1 MLHTSC
7 AFICFPIDSASEPV
21 DSVSEPVGWNGIHG
35 NFFCFQHDTMSGSE
49 FQVLTVV
56 FWKKILYTKDG
67 SPEDGAALP
76 ETAVR
81 IAVAQTAA
89 GMCNDWRQM
98 ERPRIAAVL
107 FWALSAGEAGLSG

>member
-1 MLHTSC
+1 
-7 AFICFPIDSASEPV
+7 
-21 DSVSEPVGWNGIHG
+21 
-35 NFFCFQHDTMSGSE
+35 MSGSE

-67 SPEDGAALP
+67 SPEGGAALP
-76 ETAVR
+76 EAAVR

-89 GMCNDWRQM
+89 GMCNDWRLM

-107 FWALSAGEAGLSG
+107 FWALSTGKRDCPDRTERTGTGYGICGEKEMDVFRSSFYLYEIYGQRGYDYGGGGVL